1 MGKVERTVIPL
12 SLEADSEFP
21 TVAEEFGTL

>member
-21 TVAEEFGTL
+21 TVADEFGTL

>member
-12 SLEADSEFP
+12 SLDADSEFP
-21 TVAEEFGTL
+21 TVADEFGTL